1 MSLTPAI
8 APLPALPAGFADR
21 LRAAL
26 GPACVLTDPA
36 LCEPFLIEERGHF
49 RSRAEI
55 VLTPG
60 STADLSRAV
69 AICAAERVPM
79 VPIGG
84 NTGLVGGAVAQG
96 GEVLVSLKRMN
107 RILDID
113 PVNYTMTVEAG
124 CILADVQSAAARAGC
139 LFPLSLGAEGSC
151 TIGGNI
157 ASNAGGT
164 GVLKYGNTRDLLL
177 GMEVVLPNGQVWD
190 GLRPLIKDNS
200 GYSLKNL
207 FVGSEGSLGF
217 VTRAVLK
224 LFPRPM
230 QQETALC
237 ALESVHKVLDLL
249 SLARRRS
256 GDAVTLFEM
265 MARFPLEIVCR
276 HAGGR
281 DPFAQPHPWY
291 ALIQLG
297 TPRPGDDL
305 RGQFEAVIETAWES
319 GLIVDAVIAESLAQ
333 AQALTQL
340 REKIPEAQKRA
351 GGSIKHDISVPVA
364 RFPDF
369 VTEASAAVLALIPDA
384 SICAFGHVGDGN
396 VHFNVTQPDGADRSA
411 FMARWSEVN
420 AAVHRVAAGMQGAIS
435 AEHGVGLLKRDELEA
450 FRSPVET
457 QMMRVI
463 KTALDPQNLMNRGK
477 LVNFG

>member
-1 MSLTPAI
+1 MSLTPAL
-8 APLPALPAGFADR
+8 APLPALPARFADR
-21 LRAAL
+21 LRAEL
-26 GPACVLTDPA
+26 GPAFVLTDPD

-49 RSRAEI
+49 RSRTAI

-60 STADLSRAV
+60 SMAELSRTV
-69 AICAAERVPM
+69 ALCAAEGVPM

-84 NTGLVGGAVAQG
+84 NTGLVGGAVAQE

-107 RILDID
+107 RILAID

-124 CILADVQSAAARAGC
+124 CILADIQSAAAEAGC

-164 GVLKYGNTRDLLL
+164 GVLKYGNTRDLVMGL
-177 GMEVVLPNGQVWD
+177 EVVLPDGQVWD

-237 ALESVHKVLDLL
+237 ALASVDKVLALL
-249 SLARRRS
+249 SLARRQS

-281 DPFAQPHPWY
+281 DPFEHPYPWY

-297 TPRPGDDL
+297 TPRPGSDL
-305 RGQFEAVIETAWES
+305 RAQFEEVIETAWEQ
-319 GLIVDAVIAESLAQ
+319 GLIADAVIAESLAQ
-333 AQALTQL
+333 TQALTQL

-369 VTEASAAVLALIPDA
+369 VTEASAAVLALMPDA
-384 SICAFGHVGDGN
+384 NVCAFGHVGDGN
-396 VHFNVTQPDGADRSA
+396 VHFNITQPEGADRAA
-411 FMARWSEVN
+411 FLARWSEVN
-420 AAVHRVAAGMQGAIS
+420 AAVHGVAASMQGAIS

-450 FRSPVET
+450 FRAPVET
-457 QMMRVI
+457 QMMRAI
-463 KTALDPQNLMNRGK
+463 KVAFDPRDLMNRGK
-477 LVNFG
+477 LITSG